1 MDNSISNLLT
11 ELKDLKV
18 DIENE
23 TQAAKREIERAAQL
37 SIDKLNDVEK
47 KASAKLDKA
56 IVMLEKLQEKE
67 VPHIS
72 DITLQLSVGS
82 VQLQSSLA
90 LQLTSTSLIPL
101 KPAPQKELRV
111 LSQSP
116 LVPKHVQQQ
125 EAPSQSPPQPLST
138 TMPYTQTQQSQ
149 PTVTS
154 QANGN
159 RICGACRCMTCDMLR
174 EEATFTSTITGKRY
188 DVIGFATCKTSNV
201 VYLIQ
206 CALCKQQYVGMTTQ
220 PLHKRMNGH
229 RSDIYNDRNNGGV
242 ARHFCSDG
250 HTLDHF
256 TVMVIEV
263 VDDYGMVGPRKTDWI
278 VELQTMSPN
287 GMNLTY

>member
-1 MDNSISNLLT
+1 MDKVSISNLLT
-11 ELKDLKV
+11 NLKDLKI
-18 DIENE
+18 DINKV
-23 TQAAKREIERAAQL
+23 TQAAEKEIERAAQS
-37 SIDKLNDVEK
+37 SIDKLSDVEK
-47 KASAKLDKA
+47 KASVKIDNI
-56 IVMLEKLQEKE
+56 IVMLEKLQENE
-67 VPHIS
+67 VACTS
-72 DITLQLSVGS
+72 DTGPVQQSAQ
-82 VQLQSSLA
+82 QLQSSLA
-90 LQLTSTSLIPL
+90 PEPT
-101 KPAPQKELRV
+101 PQKGLRV
-111 LSQSP
+111 PSQSP
-116 LVPKHVQQQ
+116 LVPKQQQ

-159 RICGACRCMTCDMLR
+159 RICGGCMTCGMMR

-220 PLHKRMNGH
+220 PLHKRMNSH
-229 RSDIYNDRNNGGV
+229 RSDIYNARNNGGV

-263 VDDYGMVGPRKTDWI
+263 LNDPSRIGPTEKYWI
-278 VELQTMSPN
+278 KELQTKYPN
-287 GMNLTY
+287 GMNLCNFL